1 MDIVIAGGG
10 YAGIACAT
18 RLARLARENATPVRI
33 RLINPEPVLV
43 ERIRLHQAA
52 TGQRL
57 RERRIDKL
65 LERAGVELLRG
76 RVSRIDTAARS
87 VQVDGQ
93 VLGWDR
99 LVLALGSH
107 SGSREVPGVAEH
119 AIELEPHTA
128 HRLHARLDALEAG
141 AQVVVVGGG
150 LTGIEAATEI
160 AESYPRLAVHL
171 VCRGALAH
179 DFSEPARA
187 YLHDIFERLQVRVH
201 EDVDVLAVSADRL
214 RTDGDAMPFDA
225 CVWSAGFRMPA
236 LPREAGLQVNPQGQV
251 LVDAALRSVSHPAVY
266 AVGDIAAPVNPPGQP
281 LPMGCKSALPTGA
294 HAGENLAREL
304 QGRELLPFQYALMF
318 YCVSLGRRAGLIQ
331 WADAAGRLTGRILTG
346 ARGALFK
353 ETICRMTWW
362 SLVLES
368 RGRRAVIWK
377 TALER
382 AQTKP
387 LREETAQP

>member
-18 RLARLARENATPVRI
+18 RLARLARENGTTARI
-33 RLINPEPVLV
+33 RLINPQPVLV

-57 RERRIDKL
+57 RERRTDKVL
-65 LERAGVELLRG
+65 ARAGVELVRG
-76 RVSRIDTAARS
+76 RVDRIDPAGRF
-87 VQVDGQ
+87 VEVDGRT
-93 VLGWDR
+93 LSWDR

-107 SGSREVPGVAEH
+107 SGSRDVPGAAEH
-119 AIELEPHTA
+119 AFELEPHTA
-128 HRLHARLDALEAG
+128 HPLRERLDALVAG

-150 LTGIEAATEI
+150 LTGIEAAAEI
-160 AESYPRLAVHL
+160 AESYPRLQIHL
-171 VCRGALAH
+171 VCRGRLAH
-179 DFSEPARA
+179 DFSEAARV
-187 YLHDIFERLQVRVH
+187 YLHETFDRLHVAVH
-201 EDVDVLAVSADRL
+201 EDVDVLSVTRGKLDTDRGPL
-214 RTDGDAMPFDA
+214 PFDA

-236 LPREAGLQVNPQGQV
+236 LPREAGLHVNGHGQV
-251 LVDAALRSVSHPAVY
+251 LVDASLRSVSHPAIY
-266 AVGDIAAPVNPPGQP
+266 AVGDIATPVEPPGQP

-304 QGRELLPFQYALMF
+304 QGRALVPFQYALMF
-318 YCVSLGRRAGLIQ
+318 FCVSLGRRAGLIQ

-353 ETICRMTWW
+353 ETICRLTWW

-377 TALER
+377 TAVQR

>member
-18 RLARLARENATPVRI
+18 RLARLARENATPARI
-33 RLINPEPVLV
+33 RLINPDPVLV

-65 LERAGVELLRG
+65 LERAGVELVRG
-76 RVSRIDTAARS
+76 RVSGIDPQTRT

-93 VLGWDR
+93 SLRWDR

-107 SGSREVPGVAEH
+107 AGSREVPGVADH
-119 AIELEPHTA
+119 AFELEPHTA
-128 HRLHARLDALEAG
+128 HRLRERLETLPPG
-141 AQVVVVGGG
+141 AHVAVVGGG

-160 AESYPRLAVHL
+160 AESFPRLQVHL
-171 VCRGALAH
+171 LCRGRLAN
-179 DFSEPARA
+179 DFSEAARD
-187 YLHDIFERLQVRVH
+187 YLHETFDRLHIAVQ
-201 EDVDVLAVSADRL
+201 EDVDVLAVERRSL
-214 RTDGDAMPFDA
+214 RTDRGALPFDA

-236 LPREAGLQVNPQGQV
+236 LPRQAGLQVNGHGQV
-251 LVDAALRSVSHPAVY
+251 LVDAALRSISHPHIY
-266 AVGDIAAPVNPPGQP
+266 AAGDIATPVEPPGQP

-304 QGRELLPFQYALMF
+304 QGRELVPFQYALMF
-318 YCVSLGRRAGLIQ
+318 FCVSLGRRAGVIQ
-331 WADAAGRLTGRILTG
+331 WADPAGRLSGRILTG

-353 ETICRMTWW
+353 ETICRLTWW
-362 SLVLES
+362 ALVLES
-368 RGRRAVIWK
+368 RGKRAVIWK
-377 TALER
+377 TAVER